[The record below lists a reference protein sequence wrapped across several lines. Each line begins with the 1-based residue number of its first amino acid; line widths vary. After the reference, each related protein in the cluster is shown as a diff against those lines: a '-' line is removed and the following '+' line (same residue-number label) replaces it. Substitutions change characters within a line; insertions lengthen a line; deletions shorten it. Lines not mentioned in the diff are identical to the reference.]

1 MYLTF
6 KRDELLTSECM
17 LEFLKVEP
25 PAQAIMIYQRLY
37 KTLSITNNEL
47 YHFNSTTK
55 KYTKINYNIQD
66 YLAMISRKL
75 ILDSSVHAVSLLHDL
90 NYYRNFVHDLYFM
103 MCTEEEDE
111 PEVEYETEPE
121 EEDEDDDEDEV
132 IVPKP
137 KPKLKILTDEEKRAW
152 VECKKKP
159 KLLTKEEITIPKFFK

>member
-6 KRDELLTSECM
+6 KKNELLTSENV
-17 LEFLKVEP
+17 LEFLKVDP
-25 PAQAIMIYQRLY
+25 PTQATMIYQKLY

-47 YHFNSTTK
+47 YYFNSTTK

-75 ILDSSVHAVSLLHDL
+75 ILDSSVHIPPLLHDL

-103 MCTEEEDE
+103 MCTEEEEDE

-121 EEDEDDDEDEV
+121 DEDEV

-137 KPKLKILTDEEKRAW
+137 KLKAPLEEEKREW

-159 KLLTKEEITIPKFFK
+159 KPLSKKEIEIPNFF

>member
-6 KRDELLTSECM
+6 KKNELLTSECM
-17 LEFLKVEP
+17 LEFLKVDP
-25 PAQAIMIYQRLY
+25 LTQATMIYQRLY

-121 EEDEDDDEDEV
+121 DDEDDEEV
-132 IVPKP
+132 IVP
-137 KPKLKILTDEEKRAW
+137 KPKLKILTDEEKREW

-159 KLLTKEEITIPKFFK
+159 KPLSKKEIEIPNFF

>member
-6 KRDELLTSECM
+6 KKNELLTSECM

-121 EEDEDDDEDEV
+121 DDEDDEEV
-132 IVPKP
+132 IVP
-137 KPKLKILTDEEKRAW
+137 KPKLKILTDEEKREW

-159 KLLTKEEITIPKFFK
+159 KPLSKKEIEIPNFF